1 MSSIAGTGHQKQR
14 RVPIM
19 VVTIIQVVVIILIVI
34 GYRFNWTGFNGN
46 NKSGKTLWDWLQLL
60 IIPAVLAVAGYFINL
75 TISRGEQEATS
86 QRDKTERDLALDRQ
100 HEATLKEYIDKM
112 SELILHENLSKS
124 SEEDEVRKIANIL
137 TGLALSRLDA
147 KRKRH
152 LVDFLRISKLIEAK
166 NIVDLSLSRLD
177 RVDLMGKN
185 LSGLNFSKAFME
197 EANLTYAD
205 LSKASLRETDLE
217 RANMSDANLIGTDF
231 SYANLAN
238 AIVTPEQLS
247 KAKSLQGATMPDG
260 SIHT

>member
-1 MSSIAGTGHQKQR
+1 
-14 RVPIM
+14 
-19 VVTIIQVVVIILIVI
+19 
-34 GYRFNWTGFNGN
+34 
-46 NKSGKTLWDWLQLL
+46 
-60 IIPAVLAVAGYFINL
+60 
-75 TISRGEQEATS
+75 
-86 QRDKTERDLALDRQ
+86 
-100 HEATLKEYIDKM
+100 
-112 SELILHENLSKS
+112 
-124 SEEDEVRKIANIL
+124 
-137 TGLALSRLDA
+137 
-147 KRKRH
+147 